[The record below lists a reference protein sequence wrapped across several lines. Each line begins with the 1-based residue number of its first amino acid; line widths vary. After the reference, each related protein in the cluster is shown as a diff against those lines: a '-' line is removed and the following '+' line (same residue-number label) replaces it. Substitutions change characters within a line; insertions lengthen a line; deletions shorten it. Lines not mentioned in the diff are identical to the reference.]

1 MEQEIKT
8 LVTDELQVLRKLTK
22 EEFAQRA
29 SHYDATY
36 TFPKEN
42 FHSLFKEGLI
52 APTASKE
59 FGGLGL
65 GNNRNNIR
73 RLWQMTTEIAKADM
87 AFARCWEGHNNA
99 LMLIDNLGSY
109 IQKEMWFSGVVNEG
123 EIWTVWSGEPLLR
136 TPGQKS
142 TIGTFL
148 TKTPSGY
155 ILNGSKVFCSSAPGA
170 TWANLL
176 VNTEGSGGARH
187 AEGNAES
194 VIMLGCKLDDPSI
207 TFDDSWW
214 KPIGMRGSVSYKV
227 NFDNTFIPLENQI
240 GGPGDFLLEDWQTR
254 WVPQYAATFLGGA
267 EAAYDYT
274 LKHIKVQGR
283 EDDPFIQQR
292 IAKMT
297 LNIKSANMWLDHVA
311 ELWNEGRIDEAKSV
325 GNMVRYQVEQL
336 ATQTVDHAVHICG
349 ARSLIK
355 PSPLEQI
362 VRDIT
367 LYVRHDNDDQLLA
380 TIGKS
385 VLGKDH
391 DRSFYNSKKQGN
403 HEK

>member
-1 MEQEIKT
+1 MNQDIKIPVTNELSVLTEIAKE
-8 LVTDELQVLRKLTK
+8 VFTK
-22 EEFAQRA
+22 RA

-42 FHSLFKEGLI
+42 FQSLFSAGLN
-52 APTASKE
+52 APTVSKE

-65 GNNRNNIR
+65 SNLNGNIR
-73 RLWQMTTEIAKADM
+73 KLWAMTTEIAKADM

-99 LMLIDNLGSY
+99 LMLLDSLGSY
-109 IQKEMWFSGVVNEG
+109 IQKEMWFSGVVSDG
-123 EIWTVWSGEPLLR
+123 DIWTVWSGEPLLR

-142 TIGTFL
+142 SIGTVL
-148 TKTPSGY
+148 TKIDGGY

-187 AEGNAES
+187 AEDSPES
-194 VIMLGCKLDDPSI
+194 VIMLACKLDDPSI

-240 GGPGDFLLEDWQTR
+240 GKPGQFLLDEWQTR

-267 EAAYDYT
+267 EAAYNYT
-274 LKHIKVQGR
+274 LSHIKVQGR
-283 EDDPFIQQR
+283 ESDPYIQHR

-297 LNIKSANMWLDHVA
+297 LNIESAKMWLDHVA
-311 ELWNEGRIDEAKSV
+311 KLWDQGAIEEAKSV
-325 GNMVRYQVEQL
+325 GNMVRYQIEQL
-336 ATQTVDHAVHICG
+336 ATQTVDHAVHVCG
-349 ARSLIK
+349 ARALIK
-355 PSPLEQI
+355 PSPLERI
-362 VRDIT
+362 VRDLT
-367 LYVRHDNDDQLLA
+367 LYTRHDNDDQLLA
-380 TIGKS
+380 TIGKA
-385 VLGKDH
+385 VLGKSH
-391 DRSFYNSKKQGN
+391 DRSFYNDKKQSN